1 MKYGIAMFP
10 SKALQD
16 IVNSYRKRYDP
27 HYALIP
33 PHITLK
39 YPFDMEDHE
48 IAETINKIREIA
60 KTIPPIPIKVTK
72 VSSFH
77 PVNNV
82 LYLKVEEDE
91 HLNELQNKLNQEEVG
106 LEDNRHY
113 SFVPHLTIGQ
123 ELSDEEHADIL
134 QSLNMKDIHHEEMID
149 RFQLLYQLDNQSWTV
164 YETFHLGREES

>member
-39 YPFDMEDHE
+39 YPFEMDD
-48 IAETINKIREIA
+48 NKINSAIKKIRDIA
-60 KTIPPIPIKVTK
+60 KTLPPISIKVTK

-82 LYLKVEEDE
+82 LYLKVEETE
-91 HLNELQNKLNQEEVG
+91 ELTLLENKLNEDDF
-106 LEDNRHY
+106 EDNRNY

-123 ELSDEEHADIL
+123 ELSDEEHADVL
-134 QSLNMKDIHHEEMID
+134 QSLNMKDMHHEEVID
-149 RFQLLYQLDNQSWTV
+149 RFQLLYQLDNGSWTV
-164 YETFHLGREES
+164 YETFHLGRNED

>member
-39 YPFDMEDHE
+39 YPFEMDDEKVKQVVKE
-48 IAETINKIREIA
+48 IKQIA
-60 KTIPPIPIKVTK
+60 QSLPPIEIKVRK

-82 LYLKVEEDE
+82 LYFKVEDNAN
-91 HLNELQNKLNQEEVG
+91 LNTLQNKLNEDK
-106 LEDNRHY
+106 LEDNRDY
-113 SFVPHLTIGQ
+113 SFVPHITIGQ
-123 ELSDEEHADIL
+123 QLSDEEHADVL
-134 QSLNMKDIHHEEMID
+134 QSLNMKDIHHDEVID
-149 RFQLLYQLDNQSWTV
+149 RFQLLYQLENGSWTV
-164 YETFHLGREES
+164 YETFHLGKEE